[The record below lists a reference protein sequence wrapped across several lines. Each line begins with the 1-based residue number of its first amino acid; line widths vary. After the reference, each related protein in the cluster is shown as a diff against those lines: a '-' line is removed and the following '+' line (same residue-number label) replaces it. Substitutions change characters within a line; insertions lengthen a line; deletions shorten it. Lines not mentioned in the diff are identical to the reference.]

1 MDRQP
6 LRRAGIIPCSLVGE
20 QCCYLLGIDNKSN
33 DYSDW
38 GGHIERSDNSPY
50 HAASRELF
58 EESLGCINVQPEH
71 LKRDGI
77 PLQHNGVLI
86 ILYKVRFEELLDYI
100 AAFEARYKEAEK
112 TAQRIEMKGTKLLIG
127 NELYKC
133 LERNKLYSVVA
144 NVLSKNSTFLH
155 RQLAQS

>member
-1 MDRQP
+1 MDKQTI
-6 LRRAGIIPCSLVGE
+6 RRAGIIPCSQVGNT
-20 QCCYLLGIDNKSN
+20 QCYLLGIDNKSN

-38 GGHIERSDNSPY
+38 GGRIERSDNSPY
-50 HAASRELF
+50 HAASRELY
-58 EESLGCINVQPEH
+58 EESLGCINFHPER
-71 LKRDGI
+71 LKKEGI

-86 ILYKVRFEELLDYI
+86 ILVRVSFEELLDYI
-100 AAFEARYKEAEK
+100 TAFEARYKEAEK
-112 TAQRIEMKGTKLLIG
+112 TTQRLEMKGTRLLIG

-144 NVLSKNSTFLH
+144 SVLTKNSSLLH